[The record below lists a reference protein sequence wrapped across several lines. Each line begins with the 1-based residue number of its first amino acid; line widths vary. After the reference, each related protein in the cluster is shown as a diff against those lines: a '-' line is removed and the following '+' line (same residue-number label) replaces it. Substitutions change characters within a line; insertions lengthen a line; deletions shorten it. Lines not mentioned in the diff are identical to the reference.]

1 MNAARITEPDLEHSV
16 EVDAPPEVVYE
27 LVSDITRT
35 PEWSPV
41 VKNSEWLGGATHA
54 EAGARFVGHN
64 RFNGFRWSR
73 ECEVSEAEP
82 GRLFAFSTF
91 GKQGEEQTRWRY
103 EIEPEGDGSR
113 VTLAY
118 EIVTMPRW
126 VRFLRKLPGGKSTNE
141 RQAKQNLEESLQRL
155 RGLVIT
161 SAS

>member
-1 MNAARITEPDLEHSV
+1 MNAAPITQPDLEHSV
-16 EVDAPPEVVYE
+16 EIEASPDAVWA
-27 LVSDITRT
+27 LVSDVTRT

-41 VKNSEWLGGATHA
+41 VRRIEWLDGGDRARP
-54 EAGARFVGHN
+54 GARFKGHN

-82 GRLFAFSTF
+82 GRVFAFSTF

-103 EIEPEGDGSR
+103 AIEPEADGSR

-118 EIVTMPRW
+118 EIVTTPRW

-141 RQAKQNLEESLQRL
+141 RQARQNLEESLQRL
-155 RGLVIT
+155 RDLLVT
-161 SAS
+161 SKA